1 MKDHKVDVFLNEKPV
16 GTLAETAEHPT
27 SNLLKV
33 SSSSEVLPARTRISR
48 DFPTKT
54 RFLTFFLL
62 FGAVF
67 CTLRFSSQ

>member
-33 SSSSEVLPARTRISR
+33 SSSSEVLPARNRKIKSTPYIVSKRI
-48 DFPTKT
+48 P
-54 RFLTFFLL
+54 
-62 FGAVF
+62 
-67 CTLRFSSQ
+67 